1 MVELRVRD
9 LQRPTSLTC
18 ATKDELWSKV
28 RARSY
33 TLFYRAMALYELES
47 RGVELSVVNDVL
59 SSLID
64 EAIDFREE
72 TT

>member
-1 MVELRVRD
+1 
-9 LQRPTSLTC
+9 
-18 ATKDELWSKV
+18 
-28 RARSY
+28 
-33 TLFYRAMALYELES
+33 MALYELES